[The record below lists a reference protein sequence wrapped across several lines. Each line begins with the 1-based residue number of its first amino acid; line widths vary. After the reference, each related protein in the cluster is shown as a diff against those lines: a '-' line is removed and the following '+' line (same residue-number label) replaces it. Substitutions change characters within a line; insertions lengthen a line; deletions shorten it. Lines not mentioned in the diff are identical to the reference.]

1 MFERQNSNSR
11 INFIFTMDDKG
22 VQVVPTLPTSVTLAS
37 NGNIPNL
44 TAMCGSYDSDQVGN
58 IYNSEETNIISTDAM
73 YALSAVVQ
81 ESEKFSI
88 MDLYDGIKD
97 KNLMEAA
104 TRAMADGTMTPLI
117 KEELKYSIQSKRLKE
132 GKPELKIEFTEPE
145 PDQLT
150 PEELERVEK
159 RKEQNRLAARRFR
172 DRQKTRGDHLQKECQ
187 RLQSEQTR
195 LKFELSRVK
204 TERDGLRK
212 ALEDHMATCPYKHQL
227 QLYTQ
232 TDKT

>member
-22 VQVVPTLPTSVTLAS
+22 VQVVPTLPTRVTLAS

-73 YALSAVVQ
+73 YAPSAVVQ

-212 ALEDHMATCPYKHQL
+212 ALEDHMATCPYEHQL